1 MKTKQEKCR
10 FWFLVCDES
19 YDTDEVIEQWM
30 TGKSQ
35 ADARSAWSLAQ
46 QEGEDALSGEDDGE
60 AVAVYVATRE
70 DGADA
75 KRYVVTVSI
84 SYGVTGGGDDDAVSL
99 VPPTVVEETGEVI
112 KGLADDQTLPLFGG

>member
-30 TGKSQ
+30 IGKSQ

-46 QEGEDALSGEDDGE
+46 EEGEDALSGEDDG
-60 AVAVYVATRE
+60 AMVAVYVATRE

-75 KRYVVTVSI
+75 KRFVVTISVSYVVS
-84 SYGVTGGGDDDAVSL
+84 GGSDGDAVCL
-99 VPPTVVEETGEVI
+99 VPPTVDEETGEVV
-112 KGLADDQTLPLFGG
+112 KGCADDQTLPLFGG